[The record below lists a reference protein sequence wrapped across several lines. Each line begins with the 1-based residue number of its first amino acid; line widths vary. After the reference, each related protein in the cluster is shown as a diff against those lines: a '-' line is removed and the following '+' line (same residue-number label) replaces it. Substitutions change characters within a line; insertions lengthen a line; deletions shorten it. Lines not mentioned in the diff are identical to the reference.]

1 MKKGKQRKLGS
12 TWKKNCTWKKI
23 WKIENPSEVK
33 SNSRVNSKYNKC
45 VMGWN
50 STKRTS
56 KIKLKDPIIC
66 IPIKKKQEI
75 LSKRILKPLI
85 KKKLVMQCSYLASLE
100 V

>member
-1 MKKGKQRKLGS
+1 MKKELI
-12 TWKKNCTWKKI
+12 KI
-23 WKIENPSEVK
+23 WKIENTSEVK

-45 VMGWN
+45 AMGWN

-66 IPIKKKQEI
+66 IPIKKNQEI

-85 KKKLVMQCSYLASLE
+85 RKKANNAVFISGIPGRLRFNY
-100 V
+100 